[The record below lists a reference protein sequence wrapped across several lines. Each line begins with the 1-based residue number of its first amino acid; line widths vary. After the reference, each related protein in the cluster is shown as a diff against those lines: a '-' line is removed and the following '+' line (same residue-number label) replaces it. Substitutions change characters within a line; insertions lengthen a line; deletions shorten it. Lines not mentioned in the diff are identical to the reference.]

1 MARIMTA
8 DLVTHVGERAR
19 IAGWIHH
26 QRHLANLSF
35 LLLRDASGIA
45 QVVIDDEQV
54 AKRKRPRSSP
64 RPS

>member
-35 LLLRDASGIA
+35 LLLRDASGIELPPA
-45 QVVIDDEQV
+45 IE
-54 AKRKRPRSSP
+54 AELKRRAGR
-64 RPS
+64 